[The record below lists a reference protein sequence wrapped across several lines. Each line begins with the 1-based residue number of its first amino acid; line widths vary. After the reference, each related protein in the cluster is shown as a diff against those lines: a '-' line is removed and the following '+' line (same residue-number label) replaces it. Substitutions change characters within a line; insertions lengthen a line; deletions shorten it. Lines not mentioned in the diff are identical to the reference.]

1 MELSPIMKSMCKKQI
16 VDMFVA
22 TRKGVKTEDEFQK
35 KFDEVLDYAYNC
47 GVEMGLSDALNY
59 VENAGD
65 RERIFDR
72 LADFAEEVDN
82 GN

>member
-1 MELSPIMKSMCKKQI
+1 MELSPIIRTISKQQI

-22 TRKGVKTEDEFQK
+22 TRKGLKNEEDFQK
-35 KFDEVLDYAYNC
+35 KFDEVLDYVYNC
-47 GVEMGLSDALNY
+47 GVEMGLSESLNFI
-59 VENAGD
+59 ENAGD

-72 LADFAEEVDN
+72 LADFREEMDN